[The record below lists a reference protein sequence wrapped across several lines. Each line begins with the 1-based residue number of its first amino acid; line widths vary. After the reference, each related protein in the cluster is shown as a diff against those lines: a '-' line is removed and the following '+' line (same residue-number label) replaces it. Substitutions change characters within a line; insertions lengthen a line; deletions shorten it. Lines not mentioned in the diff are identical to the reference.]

1 MTGVLRSKGGE
12 AQRFRI
18 RDKHQMKRKCCKWY
32 LYRSRRAKDCWQHQK
47 LKEKHV
53 FYLCVCSVRVWLFPT
68 PWTVAHKAPL
78 PMEFFRQG
86 SGEGCHF
93 LLQRIFPAQGSNPS
107 CISCIGRW
115 VLYHSATWEAVKQ
128 DIEQIIPYSFQRKHD
143 ILISDLQTLE
153 LWKNKLLG
161 SF

>member
-86 SGEGCHF
+86 YWRGLPFPFPEDLPNPGIEP
-93 LLQRIFPAQGSNPS
+93 LLHLLHWQVGSLPLS
-107 CISCIGRW
+107 
-115 VLYHSATWEAVKQ
+115 H
-128 DIEQIIPYSFQRKHD
+128 
-143 ILISDLQTLE
+143 
-153 LWKNKLLG
+153 LG
-161 SF
+161 SCKARHRTDYSLQLSEKAWHSDFRLADSRTVKE